1 MKTSSP
7 IASPAGTT
15 ATRPVCRR
23 LGFELRDPGWRPS
36 PKARGD
42 WPLAQVILS
51 FVFGVLLLAA
61 TLAVEV
67 STGMCAETFFDPLPS
82 VRHALLV
89 IDPLPVRVDARSR
102 RWGCFLATR
111 RAERLA
117 VCESIRDEAGQSWTD
132 VSAWYWAAALSQS
145 RGPWWAVTVVEAAPW
160 RESPMPDYSI

>member
-89 IDPLPVRVDARSR
+89 IDPLPVRVDCPIAAVGMFFGDKTVGTPGSLRVDSR
-102 RWGCFLATR
+102 RSGPVVDGRFRLVLGGGPEPEPRAVVGGHGRRSGSLA
-111 RAERLA
+111 
-117 VCESIRDEAGQSWTD
+117 
-132 VSAWYWAAALSQS
+132 
-145 RGPWWAVTVVEAAPW
+145 
-160 RESPMPDYSI
+160 